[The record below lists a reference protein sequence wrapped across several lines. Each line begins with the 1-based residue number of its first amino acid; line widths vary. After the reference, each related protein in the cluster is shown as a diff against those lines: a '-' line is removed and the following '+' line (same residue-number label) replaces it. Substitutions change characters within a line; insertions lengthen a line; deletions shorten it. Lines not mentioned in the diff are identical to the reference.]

1 MCGLFTIA
9 LGLNGGARCIARE
22 GRRPPKQRRISM
34 NKVRLVF
41 CLCALILVI
50 PLYGEETKS
59 EDLETSKEKPKKGKK
74 KQNEKIDESE
84 LTLEKILE
92 MGVDE
97 DSYKSSKTCIDHRR
111 IRSYEVLNRRNL
123 VLEMRDGTK
132 YLITT
137 KSNCHGMS
145 KHATLST
152 HQRSSMGFCRGDT
165 MRWGNT
171 EFGSMTWSAPC
182 WVDEFEPISDYQITR
197 LKEAI
202 KTGRVK

>member
-1 MCGLFTIA
+1 
-9 LGLNGGARCIARE
+9 
-22 GRRPPKQRRISM
+22 M
-34 NKVRLVF
+34 NKVQLVF
-41 CLCALILVI
+41 CLCALILVF
-50 PLYGEETKS
+50 PLHGEETKS
-59 EDLETSKEKPKKGKK
+59 KDPETSKNEPKKEKK
-74 KQNEKIDESE
+74 KRKEENDDSE

-97 DSYKSSKTCIDHRR
+97 DSYKSSKTCIDQRR
-111 IRSYEVLNRRNL
+111 IRSYEVLNRRNVVL
-123 VLEMRDGTK
+123 VMRDRTK

-137 KSNCHGMS
+137 KSNCHGMTR
-145 KHATLST
+145 HATLST

-165 MRWGNT
+165 MRWGNN

-182 WVDEFEPISDYQITR
+182 WIDEFEPISDYQITR